1 MPYRSAK
8 HTLSTHR
15 WEVSWA
21 DTVDSNLQV
30 PTSKFGRLHLGQG
43 DGGCLASVIIELA
56 ALRGDRHPGNGREVD
71 NVSGFRESTYV
82 CGRRQEGEK
91 GKGGKVV

>member
-8 HTLSTHR
+8 HTHSTHR

-21 DTVDSNLQV
+21 DTVHSNLQI
-30 PTSKFGRLHLGQG
+30 PTRKFGRLHLGQG
-43 DGGCLASVIIELA
+43 DCGRFASVIIELS
-56 ALRGDRHPGNGREVD
+56 ALRSDGHAGNGRKVD
-71 NVSGFRESTYV
+71 DVSGFREPTYV

-91 GKGGKVV
+91 GESGEVV